1 MSNDLTKEMQRQQ
14 YAYAGIVLLTGTT
27 NYAAECFAVEF
38 LEDTIIESLSGANIT
53 EQGLQLN
60 EITWEK
66 GRVLF
71 IRFNSITLISGHV
84 ILYRREV

>member
-38 LEDTIIESLSGANIT
+38 LTDTVISTLIGANIVQ
-53 EQGLQLN
+53 QGLNLN
-60 EITWEK
+60 QITWEK

-71 IRFNSITLISGHV
+71 VRFNAITLVSGSV